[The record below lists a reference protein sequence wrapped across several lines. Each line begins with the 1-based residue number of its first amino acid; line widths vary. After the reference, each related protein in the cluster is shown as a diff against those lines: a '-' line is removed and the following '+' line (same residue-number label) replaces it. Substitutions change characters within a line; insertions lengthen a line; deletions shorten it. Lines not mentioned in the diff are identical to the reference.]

1 MQDKAEAKLRQL
13 EARAEEQV
21 RARAQADE
29 EWRKQQRERELERLK
44 VSAHAWAH
52 MASFKRSIPSDVI
65 VWQPPMPVTCC
76 QEEHRHG

>member
-44 VSAHAWAH
+44 VHLPMHRRPWH
-52 MASFKRSIPSDVI
+52 PFLEPSHL
-65 VWQPPMPVTCC
+65 T
-76 QEEHRHG
+76 H